1 MNILSK
7 IVAITFIA
15 SLMSGCGSSSSS
27 SSSGGSVLS
36 AVAITG
42 TVSSPSGVFA
52 FNEPTGFKHYFAQIF
67 GSNAY
72 AAVFGSSPVGSG
84 VIVNLIEIDATGN
97 QVGAIIATGTT
108 ISGGTFTIDAPSTF
122 TPAAKYVIRAEG
134 TTDMDAIVTDTA
146 VDIDPSTHATKTLLV
161 DVTTTAGSLANV
173 TIEAVKE
180 IQNLI
185 DGLGNDI
192 NTAGLTGSASA
203 TALMAEM
210 QNDEEA
216 RNMLAST
223 VSNGAI
229 HGKVT
234 NAAGVGLANIKIVAR
249 DYNKWL
255 IRAMTRTNVNG
266 DYTLHLPPSLTQG
279 YIVGALNHTNDAAM
293 SASEWYTAEGG
304 AAGPFGADR
313 VTVATNTP
321 TGLDF
326 QLDDGTRISGTVTN
340 STTSTAL
347 RGIIVLVSD
356 VATGFP
362 VTVTRTRADGTY
374 TINVRSANKYVI
386 TAKNSTLQPYATGVY
401 NGPAVGGSTTAG
413 GALLFDGGTIIT
425 PTAGTAI
432 NADMVLIPGSKIDG
446 DVIDGATTTAVA
458 GIIVR
463 FFSANTNSTSGGYV
477 GAMPTNK
484 MGKFRMWVQPG
495 AYTVR
500 SYGQSTDVTLAK
512 NEVATH
518 SFDAAVS
525 STTIKVT
532 SDGTM
537 PVSQVKVQVFNNTGG
552 AFLGFEPTNGDGS
565 VTVYSLASITTAR
578 FTFIVDG
585 GQAEVGSAVYNG
597 SATPTSSTST
607 SPTALSIGSA
617 TVVDMTATPSLGT
630 ITLPAGN
637 TLSGTLAA
645 GAGGARV
652 LQINNGVTAPGT
664 RFLNARSQGDGSYTI
679 NLPPSGTYYMRVC
692 DPTTGFA
699 NTVAGYCTATHAVS
713 PFALYTMSGANTV
726 KDW

>member
-27 SSSGGSVLS
+27 SGGSVSS

-42 TVSSPSGVFA
+42 TVSSPSGTFA
-52 FNEPTGFKHYFAQIF
+52 FNEPTGFKYYFAQIF

-72 AAVFGSSPVGSG
+72 AAVFGSSPVGAG
-84 VIVNLIEIDATGN
+84 VVINLIEINAAGA
-97 QVGAIIATGTT
+97 QVGEIIATGTT

-146 VDIDPSTHATKTLLV
+146 VDIDPSTHATKTQLV
-161 DVTTTAGSLANV
+161 SATTTAGSLANV

-203 TALMAEM
+203 TALIAEM

-229 HGKVT
+229 RGKVT
-234 NAAGVGLANIKIVAR
+234 NAAGTGLANIKIVAR

-266 DYTLHLPPSLTQG
+266 DYTLHLPPSETEG

-293 SASEWYTAEGG
+293 SASEWYTEEGG

-321 TGLDF
+321 TGLNF
-326 QLDDGTRISGTVTN
+326 LLANGTRISGTVTN
-340 STTSTAL
+340 SANGGTL

-362 VTVTRTRADGTY
+362 VTITRTRADGTY

-386 TAKNSTLQPYATGVY
+386 SAKNSTLQPYATGVY
-401 NGPAVGGSTTAG
+401 NGPAAGGDTTAG
-413 GALLFDGGTIIT
+413 GALLHDGGTIIT

-432 NADMVLIPGSKIDG
+432 SANMVLIPGSKIDG
-446 DVIDGATTTAVA
+446 EVLTGPSGTAVA

-495 AYTVR
+495 SYTVR
-500 SYGQSTDVTLAK
+500 SYGQSTDVTLVA
-512 NEVATH
+512 NEVATP
-518 SFDAAVS
+518 SFNAVVG
-525 STTIKVT
+525 STTMTMT
-532 SDGTM
+532 SNGTA
-537 PVSQVKVQVFNNTGG
+537 PVSQVKVLVFNSSTG
-552 AFLGFEPTNGDGS
+552 AFLNSEVTNSDGS
-565 VTVYSLASITTAR
+565 VTVYSTAPTTAK
-578 FTFIVDG
+578 FVFLVDG
-585 GQAEVGSAVYNG
+585 GQAGVGSAMYDG
-597 SATPTSSTST
+597 DTL
-607 SPTALSIGSA
+607 PTALNFGSA
-617 TVVDMTATPSLGT
+617 TVVDMTTTPSLGT

-637 TLSGTLAA
+637 TLSGTLAV
-645 GAGGARV
+645 GAGGVRV
-652 LQINNGVTAPGT
+652 LQIRNGSSAPGISFT
-664 RFLNARSQGDGSYTI
+664 QTRSQGDGSYTI

-692 DPTTGFA
+692 DPTAGFA

-713 PFALYTMSGANTV
+713 PFVLYTMPDANTV